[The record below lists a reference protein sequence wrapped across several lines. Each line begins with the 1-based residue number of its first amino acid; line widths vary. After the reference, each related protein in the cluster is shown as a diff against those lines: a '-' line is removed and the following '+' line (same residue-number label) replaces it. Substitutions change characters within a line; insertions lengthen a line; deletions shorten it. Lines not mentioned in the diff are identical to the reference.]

1 MKGKI
6 EGKRRRGQQRMR
18 GFDRITDSV
27 DMSLSKLWEIVE
39 EKGAWH
45 SIVSGVTKEWDTE
58 TEQQQSFLH

>member
-1 MKGKI
+1 
-6 EGKRRRGQQRMR
+6 MR

-27 DMSLSKLWEIVE
+27 DMSLRKLWEIVE